1 MCRVVLSSSE
11 DDGGEACD
19 IIVDDITHGREP
31 GFRDGVVAQ
40 AVDEVVAGGALY
52 FSSAGNYRNGYKFTA
67 VSVLKL
73 AVRAIRVRFPPP
85 PPQLQIIST
94 FSRTA
99 GTSTSLTFRVNGM
112 TTHTHTHTGVEECH
126 PIYIEIKPSVLT

>member
-19 IIVDDITHGREP
+19 IIVDDITQGREP

-40 AVDEVVAGGALY
+40 AVDEVVADGALY

-73 AVRAIRVRFPPP
+73 TVRRAIRVRFSPA

-99 GTSTSLTFRVNGM
+99 KNWVGDV
-112 TTHTHTHTGVEECH
+112 
-126 PIYIEIKPSVLT
+126 